1 MLGCS
6 MSRFSS
12 GDVSS
17 VIGPA
22 EVKHGGGVT
31 NHDSS
36 IPILGNDDVEDVL
49 SKGSASFSS
58 WMSVKKI
65 K

>member
-1 MLGCS
+1 
-6 MSRFSS
+6 MSKFSS

-22 EVKHGGGVT
+22 DVKQGGGVT

-36 IPILGNDDVEDVL
+36 IPMFGNEDVEDVL

-58 WMSVKKI
+58 
-65 K
+65 